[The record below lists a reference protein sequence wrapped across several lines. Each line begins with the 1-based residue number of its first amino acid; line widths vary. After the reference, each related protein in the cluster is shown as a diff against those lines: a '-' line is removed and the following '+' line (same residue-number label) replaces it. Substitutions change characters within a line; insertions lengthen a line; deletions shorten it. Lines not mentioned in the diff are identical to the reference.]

1 VKSIFDVICVSTS
14 IILSLVFVGNITGLR
29 EGTIIASLS
38 IGRLIGVVSRRYKEK
53 IASLY
58 T

>member
-1 VKSIFDVICVSTS
+1 M
-14 IILSLVFVGNITGLR
+14 GNITGLR

-38 IGRLIGVVSRRYKEK
+38 IGRLIGVVSRKYKEK